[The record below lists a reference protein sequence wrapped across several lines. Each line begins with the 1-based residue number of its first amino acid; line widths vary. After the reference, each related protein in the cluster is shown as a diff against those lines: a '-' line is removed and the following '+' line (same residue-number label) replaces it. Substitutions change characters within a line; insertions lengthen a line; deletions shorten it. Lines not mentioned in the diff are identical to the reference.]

1 MLEDNVNCETSHP
14 VYMITCNLCNEVY
27 IGESSRTLS
36 HRLSEHLRYARNP
49 NSTSYRDEALAVH
62 YRNQHAGL
70 QPSLSFKL
78 LAVERS
84 TITRKISEALYIQ
97 RFNPQLND
105 KEECVTLKR
114 FLICS

>member
-14 VYMITCNLCNEVY
+14 VYTITCYLCNEVY

-36 HRLSEHLRYARNP
+36 HRLGEHLRYAQNL
-49 NSTSYRDEALAVH
+49 NSTSYRDEVLALH
-62 YRNQHAGL
+62 YPDQHAGL

-114 FLICS
+114 FLICC

>member
-1 MLEDNVNCETSHP
+1 MLEDNINCKTSHP
-14 VYMITCNLCNEVY
+14 VYKIACNLCSEVY
-27 IGESSRTLS
+27 IGESSRTLND
-36 HRLSEHLRYARNP
+36 RLKEHLRYARNP
-49 NSTSYRDEALAVH
+49 ISTSYEALAVH
-62 YRNQHAGL
+62 YRDQHVGL

-84 TITRKISEALYIQ
+84 TIPRKISEALYIQ